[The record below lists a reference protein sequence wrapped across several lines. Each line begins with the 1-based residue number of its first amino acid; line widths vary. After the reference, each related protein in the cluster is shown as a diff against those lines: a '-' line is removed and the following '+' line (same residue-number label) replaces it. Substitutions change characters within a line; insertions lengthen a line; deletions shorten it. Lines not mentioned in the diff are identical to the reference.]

1 MAAMAAMVVMAVM
14 ARSALTALIAIT
26 AVTAPPAQSAPVP
39 LTVPDTMAQRL
50 LACTTCH
57 GKEGRASNTDYFP
70 RIAGKPAGYLYNQ
83 LVNFRE
89 RRRGN
94 ATMAYFVDNMSDG
107 YLQEIA
113 EHFAALDL
121 PYPPPP
127 RNAVPAALLA
137 RGEALVLHGDAQR
150 QLPACV
156 SCHGSVMTGVLPAVP
171 GLLGLPRAYLAG
183 QLGAWRSG
191 QRKATAPDCMADIA
205 RRLSATDVTAAVS
218 WLAAQPVPTAAKA
231 ASAPPASS
239 VRMACGS
246 MPAAR

>member
-1 MAAMAAMVVMAVM
+1 MLALLVVMVILV
-14 ARSALTALIAIT
+14 ALMPPEAHA
-26 AVTAPPAQSAPVP
+26 APSP

-50 LACTTCH
+50 QACTTCH

-94 ATMAYFVDNMSDG
+94 ATMAYFVDNMSDS
-107 YLQEIA
+107 YLHEIA

-121 PYPPPP
+121 PYPPPQ

-137 RGEALVLHGDAQR
+137 RGETLVLHGDPQR

-156 SCHGSVMTGVLPAVP
+156 TCHGSAMTGVLPAVP

-205 RRLSATDVTAAVS
+205 RRLSADDVTAAVS
-218 WLAAQPVPTAAKA
+218 WLAAQPVPAVAKA
-231 ASAPPASS
+231 ASTPPLLAAASATPTP
-239 VRMACGS
+239 ACGS